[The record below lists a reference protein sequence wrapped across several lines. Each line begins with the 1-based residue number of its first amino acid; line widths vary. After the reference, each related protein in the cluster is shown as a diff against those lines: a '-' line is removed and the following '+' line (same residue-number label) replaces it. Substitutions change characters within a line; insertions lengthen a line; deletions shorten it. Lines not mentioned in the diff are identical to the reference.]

1 MIDLPNTIQYQFIQ
15 ETRKSYTLK
24 IIAMNSFDTE
34 VTVKDKLSNILG
46 SDADIEIQF
55 VDEIP
60 PLPSGKRPAIMNKS
74 ENVNDNSPMERIPD

>member
-60 PLPSGKRPAIMNKS
+60 PLPSGKRPAVMNKT
-74 ENVNDNSPMERIPD
+74 ENVHYNSLMERIPD